1 MAEYSEEAEAVRFV
15 LSLLEED
22 LEAHKIREEAAYE
35 ECDAETMLER
45 HEAVEIRESG
55 IREIKAALES
65 PEEPTVRNIVACWL
79 KAHGYSALCGD
90 ECGCSIED
98 LFPCDGEWPP
108 ALDCRAGYW
117 RKGTEMECYEVNQEP
132 GSYIAS
138 LDKEAPD
145 AEAV

>member
-1 MAEYSEEAEAVRFV
+1 MGVHEAVTSSDVIVTDVGASKSAASLAGAMSARMSLGQNRMRRLPMAEYSKGVRAV
-15 LSLLEED
+15 
-22 LEAHKIREEAAYE
+22 
-35 ECDAETMLER
+35 
-45 HEAVEIRESG
+45 
-55 IREIKAALES
+55 LES

-98 LFPCDGEWPP
+98 LFPCCGEWA

-117 RKGTEMECYEVNQEP
+117 RKGTEMECYEVDQEP

-145 AEAV
+145 AEA